1 MPNLFN
7 AYSVPAAK
15 IPTYFIESTAP
26 NNVDDSPAHATGPA
40 GLTPIDPDRA
50 VEDIAGHLSGAAQP
64 NLVVMIHGFNNP
76 QKAVLTAYAE
86 ASRAIERDPAICN
99 RAGLVCV
106 GYRWPSE
113 KMGEPWRA
121 TPAALPR
128 FPSWVLGCGVVL
140 FLVYPLPALGCL
152 GGRFLV
158 MTFRSDVWFPPI
170 ARDIEADPR
179 IHHRVHYLAR
189 RRLFGRSTR
198 SGFVRRPYAQQHRS
212 VREARHSAPGLEA
225 RPTKGVSS
233 AR

>member
-76 QKAVLTAYAE
+76 QKAVLTAYSE

-106 GYRWPSE
+106 GYR
-113 KMGEPWRA
+113 
-121 TPAALPR
+121 
-128 FPSWVLGCGVVL
+128 
-140 FLVYPLPALGCL
+140 
-152 GGRFLV
+152 
-158 MTFRSDVWFPPI
+158 
-170 ARDIEADPR
+170 
-179 IHHRVHYLAR
+179 
-189 RRLFGRSTR
+189 
-198 SGFVRRPYAQQHRS
+198 
-212 VREARHSAPGLEA
+212 
-225 RPTKGVSS
+225 
-233 AR
+233 

>member
-106 GYRWPSE
+106 GYRWP
-113 KMGEPWRA
+113 
-121 TPAALPR
+121 
-128 FPSWVLGCGVVL
+128 
-140 FLVYPLPALGCL
+140 
-152 GGRFLV
+152 
-158 MTFRSDVWFPPI
+158 
-170 ARDIEADPR
+170 
-179 IHHRVHYLAR
+179 
-189 RRLFGRSTR
+189 
-198 SGFVRRPYAQQHRS
+198 
-212 VREARHSAPGLEA
+212 
-225 RPTKGVSS
+225 
-233 AR
+233 

>member
-76 QKAVLTAYAE
+76 QKAVLTAYTE
-86 ASRAIERDPAICN
+86 ASRAIERDPAIWN

-121 TPAALPR
+121 TLAALPR
-128 FPSWVLGCGVVL
+128 FPCWVLGCGVVL
-140 FLVYPLPALGCL
+140 SLVYPLPALLTRAGNWPFAL
-152 GGRFLV
+152 FGHSEHAGLDSGR
-158 MTFRSDVWFPPI
+158 RSSRCRAP
-170 ARDIEADPR
+170 ARN
-179 IHHRVHYLAR
+179 
-189 RRLFGRSTR
+189 RLFS
-198 SGFVRRPYAQQHRS
+198 
-212 VREARHSAPGLEA
+212 
-225 RPTKGVSS
+225 
-233 AR
+233 

>member
-106 GYRWPSE
+106 GSRRKWESP
-113 KMGEPWRA
+113 GAQRLRRCHA
-121 TPAALPR
+121 
-128 FPSWVLGCGVVL
+128 
-140 FLVYPLPALGCL
+140 
-152 GGRFLV
+152 
-158 MTFRSDVWFPPI
+158 FPP
-170 ARDIEADPR
+170 
-179 IHHRVHYLAR
+179 
-189 RRLFGRSTR
+189 GC
-198 SGFVRRPYAQQHRS
+198 
-212 VREARHSAPGLEA
+212 SAA
-225 RPTKGVSS
+225 VSFCFWS
-233 AR
+233 IPCPLC